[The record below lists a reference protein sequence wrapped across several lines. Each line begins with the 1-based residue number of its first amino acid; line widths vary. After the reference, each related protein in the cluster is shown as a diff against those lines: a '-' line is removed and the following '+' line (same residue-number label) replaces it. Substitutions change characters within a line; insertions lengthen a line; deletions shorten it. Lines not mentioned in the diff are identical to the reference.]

1 VPYPERLLVAGER
14 VARHV
19 RPHWRMLVVPAVLP
33 LVVAFLGAWLVALT
47 RSTPWSVAVLVA
59 VLVAG
64 LGLVGWFSV
73 APVMRWRSTHFV
85 VTDRRILVREGVF
98 SRTGVAVVGGS
109 ITTVRTT
116 RTASERLLGCGTL
129 VVAVDDT
136 REPWQF
142 DGIGRVERVAAE
154 VERMARRRGGLRPD
168 RWGAWG
174 NGSVNDLDDEDLDD
188 DLDDDD
194 LDDGDLD
201 EAWDDADW
209 DDEAEWDE
217 DEDGVESRGEFADVP
232 TPRRRGRRLP
242 FARRRALPAPSP

>member
-1 VPYPERLLVAGER
+1 
-14 VARHV
+14 
-19 RPHWRMLVVPAVLP
+19 MLVVPAVLP

-47 RSTPWSVAVLVA
+47 RSMPWSVAVLVA

-174 NGSVNDLDDEDLDD
+174 GDGSVDDV
-188 DLDDDD
+188 
-194 LDDGDLD
+194 DDGDLD

-217 DEDGVESRGEFADVP
+217 DEDGVERRGEFADVP